1 VRSLVRIVVV
11 CGGLLLG
18 HSSWAQVNEKFADLA
33 AEIALVRSMAQTD
46 RKAAVTGNLQ
56 LTPSESEAF
65 WPLYNKYRSD
75 VVSVQDRL
83 VKLITDYAAQR
94 DALTDAQARKL
105 LDDFLDYQAQ
115 LLRVREKYVGR
126 FAKVLPSIK
135 VTRFYQIENK
145 LDAISNLTLA
155 SQIPFTK

>member
-1 VRSLVRIVVV
+1 
-11 CGGLLLG
+11 
-18 HSSWAQVNEKFADLA
+18 
-33 AEIALVRSMAQTD
+33 
-46 RKAAVTGNLQ
+46 LQ

-105 LDDFLDYQAQ
+105 LDDFLDYQSQ